1 MALIAKPKTIDYT
14 VTTFKS
20 ACITSRVYLLSHP
33 VIFNGFDI
41 HVPSQEIEIR
51 IGSDIL
57 SPGYPWIAN
66 VTTDNTIVA
75 VMHPVPNDKSIDD
88 TFNWV
93 LEKLGYNLAESVKH
107 TPLVNQRV
115 VRKVLKPK

>member
-1 MALIAKPKTIDYT
+1 MALIAKPKTSNYRIT
-14 VTTFKS
+14 SFKTTHIS
-20 ACITSRVYLLSHP
+20 SRVYLLSHP
-33 VIFNGFDI
+33 VVFYGFDI

-51 IGSDIL
+51 IGADIL

-75 VMHPVPNDKSIDD
+75 VMHPAPSDKSIDD

-93 LEKLGYNLAESVKH
+93 LEKLGYKLAESVKH

-115 VRKVLKPK
+115 VRKVLKSK